1 MLNNKY
7 IIILLTLSSIFC
19 SAQSS
24 YDGEWHATVADSTYI
39 ITIAT
44 DGDDFYANFK
54 KEIISTNALVYTSEV
69 GPGFYALQ
77 GGGVAT
83 SLDKVYGS
91 FADLKFTGNTVQTLK
106 FTFELVRDC
115 RGCVLKAILH
125 LEEMQGVRSP
135 DYEPIRFPNDLT
147 FIKQ

>member
-1 MLNNKY
+1 MLNY
-7 IIILLTLSSIFC
+7 RCFILFLILSTSLGF
-19 SAQSS
+19 AQSP
-24 YDGEWHATVADSTYI
+24 YEGEWQATVADSTYI
-39 ITIAT
+39 INVQT
-44 DGDDFYANFK
+44 DGDDFYANFRK
-54 KEIISTNALVYTSEV
+54 KVISTNTLIYTSEI
-69 GPGFYALQ
+69 GPDFFALNAS
-77 GGGVAT
+77 GVT
-83 SLDKVYGS
+83 SSLEKVSGL
-91 FADLKFTGNTVQTLK
+91 FDDIRFTGSTVQTLD